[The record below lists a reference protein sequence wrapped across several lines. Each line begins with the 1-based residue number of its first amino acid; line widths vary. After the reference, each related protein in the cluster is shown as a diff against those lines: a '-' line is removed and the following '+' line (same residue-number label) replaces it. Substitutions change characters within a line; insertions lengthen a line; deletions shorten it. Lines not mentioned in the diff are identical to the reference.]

1 MPLYFYKGGQMY
13 TNNTITV
20 FNFENNK
27 YTAMD
32 VGRVFLDYVEQAN
45 IKATGM
51 TNVDTVKVL
60 IPNVDLNIKKN
71 GKSFIAIGQG
81 YSDIVGLTPQEL
93 SANLK
98 TFKESNETYIITKL
112 DKRKNGTPRM
122 WHIDMGCK

>member
-60 IPNVDLNIKKN
+60 IPNVDLNIKKD

>member
-1 MPLYFYKGGQMY
+1 MY

-20 FNFENNK
+20 FNFESNK
-27 YTAMD
+27 YTAVD

-45 IKATGM
+45 IKATGI

-60 IPNVDLNIKKN
+60 IPNVDLNVKKD

-98 TFKESNETYIITKL
+98 TFKESNEIYIITKL
-112 DKRKNGTPRM
+112 DKKKNGTPRM

>member
-1 MPLYFYKGGQMY
+1 MY